1 MLNIQNEQSN
11 SSFTQKCVMHSD
23 TPFTFY
29 CFDDKTFLCNKCF
42 KFHRD
47 HKIEIRE
54 DIEVLSKYFIQS
66 KKISTSNR
74 DKMILRLKNYQ
85 GDLSKFLDEVK
96 KQQQQVQELLLKYEN
111 EMQSAPPNPR
121 VSLLELSYEEY
132 SRISIIPNLMKMVE
146 ELELKLQRML
156 LNVNPLQE
164 EKCYWESKRVDV
176 IEHSEFVTQYD
187 ENIMLGRTEGNYSL
201 FDGNL
206 NHFCV
211 FDFRKNV
218 YLSRVKIKVYD
229 FQCTLK
235 NFTVKVKN
243 NKNEYEMVGKYQR
256 SSYEV
261 NGDFE
266 FFTINC
272 EGRYFRFDFLDTWGL
287 GGGNYILIKSI
298 EFEIMDM

>member
-1 MLNIQNEQSN
+1 MLDKQSESSK
-11 SSFTQKCVMHSD
+11 SSFTQKCVMHPD

-42 KFHRD
+42 KLHRT

-54 DIEVLSKYFIQS
+54 DIEVLSKYFMQTKVS
-66 KKISTSNR
+66 SSNSE
-74 DKMILRLKNYQ
+74 KMVLRLKNYQ
-85 GDLSKFLDEVK
+85 SDLCKFLEEVT
-96 KQQQQVQELLLKYEN
+96 KQKQQVQESLLKFEN
-111 EMQSAPPNPR
+111 ESQSAPPNPR
-121 VSLLELSYEEY
+121 VSLLELSYEEF
-132 SRISIIPNLMKMVE
+132 SRISIVPNLMSMVE
-146 ELELKLQRML
+146 ELELKLERML

-164 EKCYWESKRVDV
+164 EKCYWESKKVEVVD
-176 IEHSEFVTQYD
+176 HSKFLKSYD
-187 ENIMLGRTEGNYSL
+187 ENVMLGRCEGAYSL
-201 FDGNL
+201 FEGNV

-211 FDFRKNV
+211 FDFKKNV
-218 YLSRVKIKVYD
+218 YLSRVKIKVYN

-235 NFTVKVKN
+235 NFTVKVRN
-243 NKNEYEMVGKYQR
+243 NKGEFEMVGQYQR
-256 SSYEV
+256 SSFEV

-266 FFTINC
+266 FFSINC